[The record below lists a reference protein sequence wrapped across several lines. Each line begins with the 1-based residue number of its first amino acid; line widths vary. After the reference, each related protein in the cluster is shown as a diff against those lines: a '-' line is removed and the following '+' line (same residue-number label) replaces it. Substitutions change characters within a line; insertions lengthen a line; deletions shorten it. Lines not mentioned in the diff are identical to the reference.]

1 MTDIPL
7 SVPQFAAKY
16 GVGES
21 TAWSWI
27 SKGLLTATKIGP
39 NVTRILPDHERAW
52 LAKAEKSSTSD
63 KPQAA

>member
-1 MTDIPL
+1 MIDIPL

-27 SKGLLTATKIGP
+27 ARGLLTATKIGP
-39 NVTRILPDHERAW
+39 NVTRILPEHERAW
-52 LAKAEKSSTSD
+52 LDSAEKSSDNS
-63 KPQAA
+63 QAA